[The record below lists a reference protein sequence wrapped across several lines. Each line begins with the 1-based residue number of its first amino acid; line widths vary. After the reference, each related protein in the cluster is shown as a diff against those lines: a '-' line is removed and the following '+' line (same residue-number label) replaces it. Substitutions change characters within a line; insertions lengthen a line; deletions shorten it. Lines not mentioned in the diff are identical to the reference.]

1 MVVWR
6 SFKKTAGKYIWLQPV
21 PETTPVKT
29 LGATSPNVGL
39 FVKAILTQPQLTLP
53 GKFVL
58 ADVETTTMGG
68 ILRTWSKATGKE
80 SQYIQVGLDDVD
92 RLWPAWGREMGTM
105 VRMWD
110 ELQDRSWTGEEVITK
125 EELRVEGLVG
135 LEESFKQMD
144 WSFV

>member
-1 MVVWR
+1 
-6 SFKKTAGKYIWLQPV
+6 
-21 PETTPVKT
+21 
-29 LGATSPNVGL
+29 
-39 FVKAILTQPQLTLP
+39 
-53 GKFVL
+53 
-58 ADVETTTMGG
+58 MGG